1 MNIDFSSTAVQLVAA
16 LLGAS
21 LLIAVAALFFR
32 RGSRR
37 RSTANEPLP
46 YRIRDD
52 FLTDA
57 EFQFYQTLRTYL
69 GAAVTICPKV
79 SLGDIFFAAGENR
92 AGFLNKIN
100 RKHVDFLL
108 CDPESMIPICGV
120 ELDDSTHQRPD
131 RVERDRF
138 VDAVYDAAGLP
149 LVHVPL
155 QNGYTPEEMDRFL
168 GELIGFEWET
178 CDTREPVVYENPDC
192 ALIPHCPKCG
202 ALMVLRVHRDGERRG
217 KRYYGCPNYPKCRTE
232 VELLPK
238 IDISVR

>member
-1 MNIDFSSTAVQLVAA
+1 M
-16 LLGAS
+16 
-21 LLIAVAALFFR
+21 
-32 RGSRR
+32 
-37 RSTANEPLP
+37 
-46 YRIRDD
+46 
-52 FLTDA
+52 
-57 EFQFYQTLRTYL
+57 
-69 GAAVTICPKV
+69 
-79 SLGDIFFAAGENR
+79 
-92 AGFLNKIN
+92 
-100 RKHVDFLL
+100 DFLL

-217 KRYYGCPNYPKCRTE
+217 KRYYGCPNYPQCRTE

>member
-1 MNIDFSSTAVQLVAA
+1 MNIDFSSPAVQLAAA
-16 LLGAS
+16 LTGCV
-21 LLIAVAALFFR
+21 LLIAAAAFFIR

-37 RSTANEPLP
+37 SSSADEPLP

-69 GAAVTICPKV
+69 GSSVTICPKV

-108 CDPESMIPICGV
+108 CDPESMVPVCGV

-131 RVERDRF
+131 RMERDRF
-138 VDAVYDAAGLP
+138 VDAVYEAAGLP

-155 QNGYTPEEMDRFL
+155 QNGYTPDELNGFL
-168 GELIGFEWET
+168 GELVGFEWET
-178 CDTREPVVYENPDC
+178 CDTREPAVYENPDC
-192 ALIPHCPKCG
+192 AVIPHCPKCG
-202 ALMVLRVHRDGERRG
+202 ALMVLRIHREGDRRG
-217 KRYYGCPNYPKCRTE
+217 KRYYGCPNYPKCHTE

-238 IDISVR
+238 MDLHTK